1 MNMYRYKR
9 YTFATFNIN
18 KMSATKVTI
27 LTLKDIT
34 TREQAKRFMDNKA
47 TIKITDMKGHRITIP
62 PGTIKEL
69 KNSSIGGASE
79 DGWGDIYNM
88 SVPKKFIPDVDY
100 TSKNGNEN
108 SWSLYTLI
116 HIYQSDDYWNRHMP
130 LPKKQKLRKVL
141 DYLYA
146 NGKYTTTN
154 RTTGGSLG
162 RGNTTTCSEQAPI
175 FNARVIPVE
184 NPVTIPNYWEYGI
197 AKHSHPSSREWDPVI
212 YFSFVQNASIINFM
226 NDELKQ
232 AMVESYNYLLDHDNY
247 SYTPARE
254 LGLILKLMFEGGFKY
269 ILHRTYSGGIFIHMT
284 SDHCVMNIGLPPKLV
299 LGTIVEGN
307 YRGHGKW
314 LPGTIITLNGNS
326 TFNVRYNNG
335 NTQTM
340 RPEHIRPLQ
349 KPITTGGGLHF
360 MKSIAPFEYYSPVTI
375 DPVKEIGIHFGS
387 YGMLKPGELYI
398 FSIFNSDGVTHY
410 WSFPAPHGGFIYQPL
425 DGDDCLNYGCVVLPF
440 GISKDEQQ
448 KQVGTQ
454 EKELLSRCILCF
466 KDNSAKIGY
475 QCNGTYKHCFI
486 CPQCFNDDADTISSR
501 FTQCPICREEH
512 DASISILIQ

>member
-1 MNMYRYKR
+1 MN
-9 YTFATFNIN
+9 
-18 KMSATKVTI
+18 ATKVTVI
-27 LTLKDIT
+27 TLKDVK
-34 TREQAKRFMDNKA
+34 TREQAKRFIDTKA
-47 TIKITDMKGHRITIP
+47 NINITDMKGQRMTIP

-69 KNSSIGGASE
+69 KNSSTGGPAD
-79 DGWGDIYNM
+79 DGWGDIYNV
-88 SVPKKFIPDVDY
+88 SVPKKFIPNVDY
-100 TSKNGNEN
+100 ADKNGNEN
-108 SWSLYTLI
+108 SWSLYTLPNM
-116 HIYQSDDYWNRHMP
+116 YQSDSLWNRHMAP
-130 LPKKQKLRKVL
+130 DKQNKLRKVL
-141 DYLYA
+141 HYLYS
-146 NGKYTTTN
+146 NGKYITKN

-162 RGNTTTCSEQAPI
+162 RGNTYKCTENEPR

-184 NPVTIPNYWEYGI
+184 NAVTIPNYWEYGI
-197 AKHSHPSSREWDPVI
+197 TKHSHPNNSRDWDPVI
-212 YFSFVQNASIINFM
+212 YFSFVQNASVINFM

-232 AMVESYNYLLDHDNY
+232 CMVESYNYLLDHDNY
-247 SYTPARE
+247 SYTQARE
-254 LGLILKLMFEGGFKY
+254 LGLVLKLMFEGGFKY
-269 ILHRTYSGGIFIHMT
+269 ILHRTYPNGIFVHIT
-284 SDHCVMNIGLPPKLV
+284 SDHCVMSIGLPPKLV

-340 RPEHIRPLQ
+340 RAEQIRPLQ

-375 DPVKEIGIHFGS
+375 DAVKDIGIHFGS

-440 GISKDEQQ
+440 GISKEEQQ
-448 KQVGTQ
+448 QQVATQ
-454 EKELLSRCILCF
+454 EEEILSRCILCF

-475 QCNGTYKHCFI
+475 MCNGTYKHPFI
-486 CPQCFNDDADTISSR
+486 CPDCFTEDTTSR
-501 FTQCPICREEH
+501 FNQCPICRENH
-512 DASISILIQ
+512 SMPIKLLM